1 MPSVLPLAPI
11 RDLLTRNCSFHISD
25 TAIVIL
31 RDNIEDIIR
40 QVGHESLEEFERL
53 NSNRQRQGLRPLK
66 RLNGWS
72 IRKACDKILKQ
83 DADSDWGLQ
92 STGIVGLGDKNMARH
107 TLVTKSAKVDNS
119 DNGGV

>member
-1 MPSVLPLAPI
+1 MSSVLPLAPI

-53 NSNRQRQGLRPLK
+53 NSNRKRQGLRPLK
-66 RLNGWS
+66 RLNGYVV
-72 IRKACDKILKQ
+72 RRACGNVLKQ
-83 DADSDWGLQ
+83 DADSDLGLQ
-92 STGIVGLGDKNMARH
+92 SAGIVGLGDKDMARH
-107 TLVTKSAKVDNS
+107 TLVTKSAKEKTLGEVHR
-119 DNGGV
+119 